1 MEQFSAVI
9 KRPGRNLWRSLFL
22 LLSAAVIAGC
32 VSSGKP
38 QAPVENY
45 LLDYPAPIFEKRTKI
60 DDTIR
65 VSRFTI
71 ATVYNNNNMI
81 FRQDNYALDSFNYS
95 RWAANP
101 ADMVSDN
108 LLRDLQASGFFRAV
122 FSRYVVD
129 EGRYIVQGG
138 IEEFFLKIDKKGKSA
153 VISLAITLKD
163 TKQREAGKRIMFQKR
178 YAREETLPEQSPQGY
193 CQAMSSG
200 WQKLSPQ
207 IVDDVYQAIQ
217 KAENK

>member
-1 MEQFSAVI
+1 MEQFSSVI

>member
-9 KRPGRNLWRSLFL
+9 KRPGRNLWRNLFL

-153 VISLAITLKD
+153 IISLAITLKD